1 MIMRIT
7 KNFHISI
14 LSILSILFLTSCDKI
29 HVKKLAGKYNCNVKG
44 HYYNMINGGYS
55 YDTTYTEMVEVKQE
69 GVFVNVKGF
78 KVHIDSLWK
87 GKKYWAS
94 VSGDH
99 RSLQFVNDSLYYY
112 VWSGGLGGGG
122 SQTYEGIK
130 IR

>member
-1 MIMRIT
+1 MSLVVIT
-7 KNFHISI
+7 T
-14 LSILSILFLTSCDKI
+14 LLFFSSCDKI
-29 HVKKLAGKYNCNVKG
+29 HVKKLAGKYNCKVKG

-55 YDTTYTEMVEVKQE
+55 YDTIYTETVEVKQE

-87 GKKYWAS
+87 GKKYSAS

-112 VWSGGLGGGG
+112 AWSGGLGGGG

>member
-1 MIMRIT
+1 MSLVVIT
-7 KNFHISI
+7 T
-14 LSILSILFLTSCDKI
+14 LLFFSSCDKI
-29 HVKKLAGKYNCNVKG
+29 HVKKLAGKYNCKVKG
-44 HYYNMINGGYS
+44 HYYNLINGGYS
-55 YDTTYTEMVEVKQE
+55 YDTTYTETVEVKQE

-112 VWSGGLGGGG
+112 AWSGGQGGGG
-122 SQTYEGIK
+122 SQTYEGKKIK
-130 IR
+130 

>member
-1 MIMRIT
+1 MNMT
-7 KNFHISI
+7 KNFSISI
-14 LSILSILFLTSCDKI
+14 LSILSILFVTSCDKI
-29 HVKKLAGKYNCNVKG
+29 HVKKLAGKYNCNVKVNS
-44 HYYNMINGGYS
+44 YNMINGGWS
-55 YDTTYTEMVEVKQE
+55 YDTTYTETVEVKQE
-69 GVFVNVKGF
+69 GLFVNVKGF

-87 GKKYWAS
+87 GKKYSAS

-112 VWSGGLGGGG
+112 AWSGGLGGGG

>member
-29 HVKKLAGKYNCNVKG
+29 HVKRLAGKYNCNVKG

-87 GKKYWAS
+87 GKKYSAS

>member
-1 MIMRIT
+1 MFLFKRYSMSLVVIT
-7 KNFHISI
+7 T
-14 LSILSILFLTSCDKI
+14 LLFFSSCDKI
-29 HVKKLAGKYNCNVKG
+29 HVKKLAGKYNCKVKG

-55 YDTTYTEMVEVKQE
+55 YDTTYTETVEVKQE

-112 VWSGGLGGGG
+112 AWSGGQGGGG
-122 SQTYEGIK
+122 SQTYEGKKIK
-130 IR
+130 

>member
-1 MIMRIT
+1 MFLFKRYSMSLVVIT
-7 KNFHISI
+7 T
-14 LSILSILFLTSCDKI
+14 LLFFSSCDKI
-29 HVKKLAGKYNCNVKG
+29 HVKKLAGKYNCKVKG
-44 HYYNMINGGYS
+44 HYYNLINGGYS
-55 YDTTYTEMVEVKQE
+55 YDTTYTETVEVKQE

-112 VWSGGLGGGG
+112 AWSGGQGGGG
-122 SQTYEGIK
+122 SQTYEGKKIK
-130 IR
+130 

>member
-1 MIMRIT
+1 MIPF
-7 KNFHISI
+7 KHFSISI
-14 LSILSILFLTSCDKI
+14 SVIATLVFFSSCDKI

>member
-1 MIMRIT
+1 MSLVVIT
-7 KNFHISI
+7 T
-14 LSILSILFLTSCDKI
+14 LLFFSSCDKI
-29 HVKKLAGKYNCNVKG
+29 HVKKLAGKYNCKVKG

-55 YDTTYTEMVEVKQE
+55 YDTTYTETVEVKQE

-87 GKKYWAS
+87 GKKYSAS

-112 VWSGGLGGGG
+112 AWSGGQGGGG
-122 SQTYEGIK
+122 SQTYEGKKIK
-130 IR
+130 

>member
-1 MIMRIT
+1 MFLFKRYSMSLVVIT
-7 KNFHISI
+7 TLVFFS
-14 LSILSILFLTSCDKI
+14 SCDKI
-29 HVKKLAGKYNCNVKG
+29 HVKKLAGKYNCKVKG

-55 YDTTYTEMVEVKQE
+55 CDTTYTEMVEVKQE

-87 GKKYWAS
+87 GKKYSAS

-112 VWSGGLGGGG
+112 AWSGGQGGGG
-122 SQTYEGIK
+122 SQTYEGKKIK
-130 IR
+130 

>member
-1 MIMRIT
+1 MRIT

-14 LSILSILFLTSCDKI
+14 LSILSILFLTACDKI
-29 HVKKLAGKYNCNVKG
+29 HVKKLAGKYNCYVKG

-55 YDTTYTEMVEVKQE
+55 YDTTYTETVEVKQE

-87 GKKYWAS
+87 GKKYWVS
-94 VSGDH
+94 VSGDY